1 MVLTSGAKLGRYKIL
16 SPLGVGGMGE
26 VYRATDTQ
34 LGRDVALKVLP
45 AEMVCNSERL
55 ARFQREAR
63 TVASL
68 NHPHIVT
75 LYSVEEADGIPF
87 LTMEYVPGESLD
99 RRIPP
104 GGLPVSQMI
113 EIARALAEALVAAHE
128 KGIIHR
134 DLKPANIMV
143 TGEGRV
149 KVLDFGLAK
158 ETGSTKPD
166 DATVDQTQVGSIVG
180 TPAYMSPEQLLG
192 RDVDARTDIFSLG
205 LVLHEMATGRRAFQ
219 ASTSAEL
226 VSAVLRDTPPVV
238 TDVRPELPA
247 ELARLIR
254 RCVEKDPPHRWQ
266 TARDVS
272 NELRD
277 LEQSGRRASAPAREK
292 SGPSVAVMPFQNLS
306 PDPEGEYFS
315 DGLAEEILN
324 ALSQVE
330 GLTVAARAS
339 SFYFKGKSMEMSEIA
354 SRLRVANVLQGSV
367 RRSGN
372 RVRVTVQLVDL
383 RNGFQ
388 LWSERYDRQMEDIF
402 AIQDEIARGIAERFK
417 VTFGTS
423 ARRSTT
429 NVEAYELYLKG
440 RHLWHQR
447 SPATLRAAIKSFE
460 QAIQLDPEYAL
471 AYSGLADSYGIL
483 QFYGWMPPD
492 EGRMPAR
499 DAMMQAVRLAPELW
513 EVQFSRG
520 FYSMYFER
528 TWHDSGPYFEKALA
542 INPRSSLTHAYYGLF
557 LLTSGRSEESVPYGA
572 KACEFDPL
580 SPVIHCMSTPVFLN
594 TGRYEEAE
602 RRASH
607 ALEMQPDYLFAL
619 WVRSLA
625 LSGMARHEEAITSME
640 RAIMLS
646 RAPIFTGVLGLVYAR
661 AGRPEDATRLLREIE
676 DRGSR
681 GEYIPSF
688 SKVAICVGLG
698 DLVGIR
704 TALAEVIS
712 AATSPVP
719 IRVICGKYLEA
730 YRSDPEIRRLHLDL
744 FGW

>member
-1 MVLTSGAKLGRYKIL
+1 MALTAGAKLGPYKIL
-16 SPLGVGGMGE
+16 TPLGVGGMGE
-26 VYRATDTQ
+26 VYRATDTK

-63 TVASL
+63 LVASL

-75 LYSVEEADGIPF
+75 LYSVEEADGVPF

-104 GGLPVSQMI
+104 GGLSVSQMI

-134 DLKPANIMV
+134 DLKPANIML
-143 TGEGRV
+143 TAEGRV
-149 KVLDFGLAK
+149 KILDFGLAK

-219 ASTSAEL
+219 ATTSAEL

-238 TDVRPELPA
+238 TDLRPELPA

-266 TARDVS
+266 TARDVA

-277 LEQSGRRASAPAREK
+277 LEQSGRRASAPEK

-339 SFYFKGKSMEMSEIA
+339 SFYLKGKSMEMTEIA

-402 AIQDEIARGIAERFK
+402 AIQDEISRGIAERFK
-417 VTFGTS
+417 VTFGSS

-440 RHLWHQR
+440 RHLWH
-447 SPATLRAAIKSFE
+447 
-460 QAIQLDPEYAL
+460 
-471 AYSGLADSYGIL
+471 
-483 QFYGWMPPD
+483 
-492 EGRMPAR
+492 
-499 DAMMQAVRLAPELW
+499 
-513 EVQFSRG
+513 
-520 FYSMYFER
+520 
-528 TWHDSGPYFEKALA
+528 
-542 INPRSSLTHAYYGLF
+542 
-557 LLTSGRSEESVPYGA
+557 
-572 KACEFDPL
+572 
-580 SPVIHCMSTPVFLN
+580 
-594 TGRYEEAE
+594 
-602 RRASH
+602 
-607 ALEMQPDYLFAL
+607 
-619 WVRSLA
+619 
-625 LSGMARHEEAITSME
+625 
-640 RAIMLS
+640 
-646 RAPIFTGVLGLVYAR
+646 
-661 AGRPEDATRLLREIE
+661 
-676 DRGSR
+676 
-681 GEYIPSF
+681 
-688 SKVAICVGLG
+688 
-698 DLVGIR
+698 
-704 TALAEVIS
+704 
-712 AATSPVP
+712 
-719 IRVICGKYLEA
+719 
-730 YRSDPEIRRLHLDL
+730 
-744 FGW
+744 

>member
-1 MVLTSGAKLGRYKIL
+1 MALTAGAKLGPYKIL
-16 SPLGVGGMGE
+16 SALGVGGMGE
-26 VYRATDTQ
+26 VYRATDTK

-63 TVASL
+63 AVASL
-68 NHPHIVT
+68 NHPPIVT
-75 LYSVEEADGIPF
+75 LYSVEESDGVPF

-104 GGLPVSQMI
+104 GGLQVSQMI

-134 DLKPANIMV
+134 DLKPANIML
-143 TGEGRV
+143 TPESRV
-149 KVLDFGLAK
+149 KILDFGLAK

-180 TPAYMSPEQLLG
+180 TPAYMSPEQVLG
-192 RDVDARTDIFSLG
+192 RAVDVRTDIFSLG

-219 ASTSAEL
+219 ATTSAEL

-247 ELARLIR
+247 ELGRLIR
-254 RCVEKDPPHRWQ
+254 RCIEKDPQHRWQ
-266 TARDVS
+266 TARDVA

-277 LEQSGRRASAPAREK
+277 LEQVRRQIVAPAPDR

-339 SFYFKGKSMEMSEIA
+339 SFYFKGKTTEMAEIA

-417 VTFGTS
+417 VAFGS

-429 NVEAYELYLKG
+429 SVEAYELYLKG

-460 QAIQLDPEYAL
+460 DAIQLDPQYAL

-483 QFYGWMPPD
+483 QFYGWMPPE
-492 EGRMPAR
+492 EGRKPAR
-499 DAMMQAVRLAPELW
+499 DAMLQAVRLAPELW

-520 FYSMYFER
+520 FYSIYFER
-528 TWHDSGPYFEKALA
+528 AWHDSGPHFKQALA
-542 INPRSSLTHAYYGLF
+542 INPRSSLANVYYGLF
-557 LLTSGRSEESVPYGA
+557 LETSGRSEEAVPYGV
-572 KACEFDPL
+572 KACELDPL
-580 SPVIHCMSTPVFLN
+580 SPVIHCVSTPIFLN
-594 TGRYEEAE
+594 TERYAEAE
-602 RRASH
+602 RRANH
-607 ALEMQPDYLFAL
+607 ALEMQPDYMFAL

-625 LSGMARHEEAITSME
+625 LSGMGRHEEAIASME

-646 RAPIFTGVLGLVYAR
+646 RAPIFTGILGLVYAR
-661 AGRPEDATRLLREIE
+661 AGRQDDAIRLLREIE

-688 SKVAICVGLG
+688 SKVAIFVGTG
-698 DLVGIR
+698 DLAGIR
-704 TALAEVIS
+704 TSLAEVIA
-712 AATSPVP
+712 AATSPLPV
-719 IRVICGKYLEA
+719 RVICGKYLEG
-730 YRSDPEIRRLHLDL
+730 YRSDPEIRQLHLDL

>member
-1 MVLTSGAKLGRYKIL
+1 MALTAGAKLGPYKIL
-16 SPLGVGGMGE
+16 SALGAGGMGE
-26 VYRATDTQ
+26 VYRATDTK

-45 AEMVCNSERL
+45 AEMACNSERL

-63 TVASL
+63 AVASL

-75 LYSVEEADGIPF
+75 LYSVEESDGVPF

-99 RRIPP
+99 RRIPQ
-104 GGLPVSQMI
+104 GGLQVSQMI

-134 DLKPANIMV
+134 DLKPANIML
-143 TGEGRV
+143 TPESRV
-149 KVLDFGLAK
+149 KILDFGLAK

-180 TPAYMSPEQLLG
+180 TPSYMSPEQVLG
-192 RDVDARTDIFSLG
+192 RAVDGRTDIFSLG

-219 ASTSAEL
+219 ATTSAEL

-247 ELARLIR
+247 ELGRLIR
-254 RCVEKDPPHRWQ
+254 RCIEKDPKHRWQ
-266 TARDVS
+266 TARDVA

-277 LEQSGRRASAPAREK
+277 LEQVRRQIVAPAPER

-339 SFYFKGKSMEMSEIA
+339 SFYFKGKTTEMAEIA

-402 AIQDEIARGIAERFK
+402 AIQDEITRGIAERFK
-417 VTFGTS
+417 VAFGS

-429 NVEAYELYLKG
+429 SVEAYELYLKG

-471 AYSGLADSYGIL
+471 AYSGLVDSYGIL
-483 QFYGWMPPD
+483 QFYGWMPPA

-499 DAMMQAVRLAPELW
+499 DAMIQAVRLAPELW

-528 TWHDSGPYFEKALA
+528 TWHDSGPHFEKALA
-542 INPRSSLTHAYYGLF
+542 INPRSSLAHAYYGLF
-557 LLTSGRSEESVPYGA
+557 LLTSGRSEESVPYGV
-572 KACEFDPL
+572 KACELDPL
-580 SPVIHCMSTPVFLN
+580 SPVIHCVSTPVFLN

-602 RRASH
+602 RRASY

-625 LSGMARHEEAITSME
+625 LSGMGRHDEAIASME

-646 RAPIFTGVLGLVYAR
+646 RAPIFTGVLGMVYAR
-661 AGRPEDATRLLREIE
+661 AGRLEDATRLLREIE

-688 SKVAICVGLG
+688 SKVAICVGLA
-698 DLVGIR
+698 DRVGIR
-704 TALAEVIS
+704 TSLVEVIS
-712 AATSPVP
+712 EATSPLP
-719 IRVICGKYLEA
+719 MRVICGKYLEA
-730 YRSDPEIRRLHLDL
+730 YRSDPEIRRLHLEL

>member
-1 MVLTSGAKLGRYKIL
+1 MALLSGTKLGAYVIR
-16 SPLGVGGMGE
+16 SALGAGGMGE
-26 VYRATDTQ
+26 VYRATDTR

-45 AEMVCNSERL
+45 AEMACNGERL

-63 TVASL
+63 AVASL

-87 LTMEYVPGESLD
+87 LTMEYVSGESLD

-104 GGLPVSQMI
+104 GGLPVSQLI

-134 DLKPANIMV
+134 DLKPANIML
-143 TGEGRV
+143 TGEGRI
-149 KVLDFGLAK
+149 KILDFGLAK
-158 ETGSTKPD
+158 ETGDRKPD

-180 TPAYMSPEQLLG
+180 TPAYMSPEQVLG
-192 RDVDARTDIFSLG
+192 RAVDVRTDIFSLG

-219 ASTSAEL
+219 ATTSAEL

-247 ELARLIR
+247 ELGRLIR
-254 RCVEKDPPHRWQ
+254 RCIEKDPQHRWQ
-266 TARDVS
+266 TARDVA

-277 LEQSGRRASAPAREK
+277 LEQVHRQIVAPAPER

-339 SFYFKGKSMEMSEIA
+339 SFYFKGKTTEMAEIA

-417 VTFGTS
+417 VAFGS
-423 ARRSTT
+423 GRRSTT
-429 NVEAYELYLKG
+429 SVEAYELYLKG

-460 QAIQLDPEYAL
+460 DAIQLDPQYAL

-483 QFYGWMPPD
+483 QFYGWMPPE
-492 EGRMPAR
+492 EGRKPAR
-499 DAMMQAVRLAPELW
+499 DAMLQAVRLAPELW

-520 FYSMYFER
+520 FYSIYFER
-528 TWHDSGPYFEKALA
+528 AWHDSGPHFEQAMA
-542 INPRSSLTHAYYGLF
+542 INPRSSLANVYYGLF
-557 LLTSGRSEESVPYGA
+557 LETSGRGEEAVPYGV
-572 KACEFDPL
+572 KACELDPL
-580 SPVIHCMSTPVFLN
+580 SPVIHCVSTPIFLN
-594 TGRYEEAE
+594 TERYAEAE
-602 RRASH
+602 RRANH
-607 ALEMQPDYLFAL
+607 ALEMQPDYMFAL

-625 LSGMARHEEAITSME
+625 LSGMGRHEEAIASME

-646 RAPIFTGVLGLVYAR
+646 RAPIFTGILGLVYAR
-661 AGRPEDATRLLREIE
+661 AGRQDDAIRLLREIE

-688 SKVAICVGLG
+688 SKVAIFVGTG
-698 DLVGIR
+698 DLAGIR
-704 TALAEVIS
+704 TSLAEVIA
-712 AATSPVP
+712 AATSPLPV
-719 IRVICGKYLEA
+719 RVICGKYLEG
-730 YRSDPEIRRLHLDL
+730 YRSDPEIRQLHLDL

>member
-1 MVLTSGAKLGRYKIL
+1 MALTAGAKLGPYKIL
-16 SPLGVGGMGE
+16 SALGVGGMGE
-26 VYRATDTQ
+26 VYRATDTK

-63 TVASL
+63 AVASL

-75 LYSVEEADGIPF
+75 LYSVEESDGVPF

-104 GGLPVSQMI
+104 GGLQVSQMI

-134 DLKPANIMV
+134 DLKPANIML
-143 TGEGRV
+143 TPESRV
-149 KVLDFGLAK
+149 KILDFGLAK

-180 TPAYMSPEQLLG
+180 TPAYMSPEQVLG
-192 RDVDARTDIFSLG
+192 RAVDVRTDIFSLG

-219 ASTSAEL
+219 ATTSAEL

-247 ELARLIR
+247 ELGRLIR
-254 RCVEKDPPHRWQ
+254 RCIEKDPQHRWQ
-266 TARDVS
+266 TARDVA

-277 LEQSGRRASAPAREK
+277 LEQVRRQIVAPAPDR

-339 SFYFKGKSMEMSEIA
+339 SFYFKGKTTEMAEIA

-417 VTFGTS
+417 VAFGS

-429 NVEAYELYLKG
+429 SVEAYELYLKG

-460 QAIQLDPEYAL
+460 DAIQLDPQYAL

-483 QFYGWMPPD
+483 QFYGWMPPE
-492 EGRMPAR
+492 EGRKPAR
-499 DAMMQAVRLAPELW
+499 DAMLQAVRLAPELW

-520 FYSMYFER
+520 FYSIYFER
-528 TWHDSGPYFEKALA
+528 AWHDSGPHFKQALA
-542 INPRSSLTHAYYGLF
+542 INPRSSLANVYYGLF
-557 LLTSGRSEESVPYGA
+557 LETSGRSEEAVPYGV
-572 KACEFDPL
+572 KACELDPL
-580 SPVIHCMSTPVFLN
+580 SPVIHCVSTPIFLN
-594 TGRYEEAE
+594 TERYAEAE
-602 RRASH
+602 RRANH
-607 ALEMQPDYLFAL
+607 ALEMQPDYMFAL

-625 LSGMARHEEAITSME
+625 LSGMGRHEEAIASME

-646 RAPIFTGVLGLVYAR
+646 RAPIFTGILGLVYAR
-661 AGRPEDATRLLREIE
+661 AGRQDDAIRLLREIE

-688 SKVAICVGLG
+688 SKVAIFVGTG
-698 DLVGIR
+698 DLAGMR
-704 TALAEVIS
+704 TSLAEVIA
-712 AATSPVP
+712 AATSPLPV
-719 IRVICGKYLEA
+719 RVICGKYLEG
-730 YRSDPEIRRLHLDL
+730 YRSDPEIRQLHLDL

>member
-1 MVLTSGAKLGRYKIL
+1 MALLSGTKLGAYEIR
-16 SPLGVGGMGE
+16 SALGAGGMGE
-26 VYRATDTQ
+26 VYRATDTR

-45 AEMVCNSERL
+45 AEMACNSERL

-63 TVASL
+63 AVASL

-104 GGLPVSQMI
+104 GGLPVSQLI

-128 KGIIHR
+128 KGVVHR
-134 DLKPANIMV
+134 DLKPANIML
-143 TGEGRV
+143 TGEGRI
-149 KVLDFGLAK
+149 KILDFGLAK
-158 ETGSTKPD
+158 ETGDRKRD
-166 DATVDQTQVGSIVG
+166 DATVDQTQFGSLVG

-192 RDVDARTDIFSLG
+192 REVDARTDIFSLG

-219 ASTSAEL
+219 GNTSAEL
-226 VSAVLRDTPPVV
+226 VSAILRDTPLLV
-238 TDVRPELPA
+238 TDLRPAFPA
-247 ELARLIR
+247 ELARVIR
-254 RCVEKDPPHRWQ
+254 RCVEKDPRHRWQ
-266 TARDVS
+266 TARDIA
-272 NELRD
+272 NEVRD
-277 LEQSGRRASAPAREK
+277 LEQSGRHAAVSAPEK

-306 PDPEGEYFS
+306 SDPEGEYFG

-339 SFYFKGKSMEMSEIA
+339 SFYFKGKSTEMSEIA
-354 SRLRVANVLQGSV
+354 SRLHVANVLQGSV

-402 AIQDEIARGIAERFK
+402 EIQDEIARGIAERFK
-417 VTFGTS
+417 VTLGSS

-460 QAIQLDPEYAL
+460 DAIQLDPQYAL

-483 QFYGWMPPD
+483 QFYGWMPPE
-492 EGRMPAR
+492 EGRKPAR
-499 DAMMQAVRLAPELW
+499 DAMLQAVRLAPELW

-520 FYSMYFER
+520 FYSIYFER
-528 TWHDSGPYFEKALA
+528 AWHDSGPHFEQALA
-542 INPRSSLTHAYYGLF
+542 INPRSSLANVYYGLF
-557 LLTSGRSEESVPYGA
+557 LETSGRSEEAVPYGV
-572 KACEFDPL
+572 KACELDPL
-580 SPVIHCMSTPVFLN
+580 SPVIHCVSTPIFLN
-594 TGRYEEAE
+594 TDRYAEAE
-602 RRASH
+602 RRANH
-607 ALEMQPDYLFAL
+607 ALEMQPDYMFAL

-625 LSGMARHEEAITSME
+625 LSGMGRHEEAIASME
-640 RAIMLS
+640 RAILLS
-646 RAPIFTGVLGLVYAR
+646 RAPIFTSILGLVYAR
-661 AGRPEDATRLLREIE
+661 AGRQEDAIRLLREIE

-688 SKVAICVGLG
+688 SKVAICVGTG
-698 DLVGIR
+698 DLAGIR
-704 TALAEVIS
+704 TSLAEVIA
-712 AATSPVP
+712 AATSPLP
-719 IRVICGKYLEA
+719 IRVICGKYLEG
-730 YRSDPEIRRLHLDL
+730 YRSDPEIRQLHLDL

>member
-1 MVLTSGAKLGRYKIL
+1 MALTAGAKLGPYKIL
-16 SPLGVGGMGE
+16 SALGVGGMGE
-26 VYRATDTQ
+26 VYRATDTK

-63 TVASL
+63 AVASL

-75 LYSVEEADGIPF
+75 LYSVEESDGVPF

-104 GGLPVSQMI
+104 GGLQVSQMI

-134 DLKPANIMV
+134 DLKPANIML
-143 TGEGRV
+143 TPESRV
-149 KVLDFGLAK
+149 KILDFGLAK

-180 TPAYMSPEQLLG
+180 TPAYMSPEQVLG
-192 RDVDARTDIFSLG
+192 RAVDVRTDIFSLG

-219 ASTSAEL
+219 ATTSAEL

-247 ELARLIR
+247 ELGRLIR
-254 RCVEKDPPHRWQ
+254 RCIEEDPQHRWQ
-266 TARDVS
+266 TARDVA

-277 LEQSGRRASAPAREK
+277 LEQVRRQIVAPAPDR

-339 SFYFKGKSMEMSEIA
+339 SFYFKGKTTEMAEIA

-417 VTFGTS
+417 VAFGS

-429 NVEAYELYLKG
+429 SVEAYELYLKG

-460 QAIQLDPEYAL
+460 DAIQLDPQYAL

-483 QFYGWMPPD
+483 QFYGWMPPE
-492 EGRMPAR
+492 EGRKPAR
-499 DAMMQAVRLAPELW
+499 DAMLQAVRLAPELW

-520 FYSMYFER
+520 FYSIYFER
-528 TWHDSGPYFEKALA
+528 AWHDSGPHFKQALA
-542 INPRSSLTHAYYGLF
+542 INPRSSLANVYYGLF
-557 LLTSGRSEESVPYGA
+557 LETSGRSEEAVPYGV
-572 KACEFDPL
+572 KACELDPL
-580 SPVIHCMSTPVFLN
+580 SPVIHCVSTPIFLN
-594 TGRYEEAE
+594 TERYAEAE
-602 RRASH
+602 RRANH
-607 ALEMQPDYLFAL
+607 ALEMQPDYMFAL
-619 WVRSLA
+619 WVRSL
-625 LSGMARHEEAITSME
+625 
-640 RAIMLS
+640 
-646 RAPIFTGVLGLVYAR
+646 
-661 AGRPEDATRLLREIE
+661 
-676 DRGSR
+676 
-681 GEYIPSF
+681 
-688 SKVAICVGLG
+688 
-698 DLVGIR
+698 
-704 TALAEVIS
+704 
-712 AATSPVP
+712 
-719 IRVICGKYLEA
+719 
-730 YRSDPEIRRLHLDL
+730 
-744 FGW
+744 